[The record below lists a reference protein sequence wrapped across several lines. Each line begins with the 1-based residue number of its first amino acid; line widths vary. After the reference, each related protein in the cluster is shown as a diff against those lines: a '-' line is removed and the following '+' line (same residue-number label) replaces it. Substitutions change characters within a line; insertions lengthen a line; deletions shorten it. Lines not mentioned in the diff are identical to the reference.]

1 MNLENKLDQIK
12 PKITDPQF
20 RDNLGSANEVGYYV
34 FDYDPVYELEVR
46 DYIAKLAVDINQRA
60 YLDVNVKVFDLYD
73 ILIEYL
79 RQEIILEDV
88 FALEKEE
95 GFEEVSK
102 SVRDAMGVDT
112 TSDNYIIQYIEERID
127 VNSIVFLT
135 GIGKVFPIIRAH
147 KILNNLHLVLDKAPV
162 ILFLPGE
169 FSGLEIK
176 LFGLLN
182 NNYYRAFKLIK

>member
-12 PKITDPQF
+12 PIITDPQF

-46 DYIAKLAVDINQRA
+46 DYITKLVVDINQRA

-73 ILIEYL
+73 MMIQYL
-79 RQEIILEDV
+79 RHENILEDV

-102 SVRDAMGVDT
+102 SIRDAMGVDT

-127 VNSIVFLT
+127 LNSIVFLT
-135 GIGKVFPIIRAH
+135 GTGKVFPIIRAH
-147 KILNNLHLVLDKAPV
+147 KVLNNLHLVFDKVPV